1 MDLPGTFAQNQ
12 GAENDWTL
20 RPVIV
25 RCFGS
30 PLVRL
35 PEIAYFAGN
44 ALSQRYIL
52 SNFAELRCRSATPH
66 LFVLLAGFDP
76 AMKAGRKRK
85 QSARQAAD
93 VSSELWCSSCRHKRG
108 VSQCTSP
115 LTVTPALLA
124 EDVGKAAP
132 LSFQVLAILEVKSKS
147 QKRPS
152 HAKHC
157 ILEAFCT
164 RYGESEVWT
173 ITGGGRPALSTPS
186 KSHCSSPY
194 KLLILQETPTF
205 IAPIR

>member
-1 MDLPGTFAQNQ
+1 VGIR
-12 GAENDWTL
+12 GAERESENRRAEQKW
-20 RPVIV
+20 RNEGAE
-25 RCFGS
+25 RGRGS
-30 PLVRL
+30 
-35 PEIAYFAGN
+35 EK
-44 ALSQRYIL
+44 
-52 SNFAELRCRSATPH
+52 RS
-66 LFVLLAGFDP
+66 GS
-76 AMKAGRKRK
+76 RK
-85 QSARQAAD
+85 
-93 VSSELWCSSCRHKRG
+93 SEER
-108 VSQCTSP
+108 
-115 LTVTPALLA
+115 
-124 EDVGKAAP
+124 
-132 LSFQVLAILEVKSKS
+132 AILEVKSKS